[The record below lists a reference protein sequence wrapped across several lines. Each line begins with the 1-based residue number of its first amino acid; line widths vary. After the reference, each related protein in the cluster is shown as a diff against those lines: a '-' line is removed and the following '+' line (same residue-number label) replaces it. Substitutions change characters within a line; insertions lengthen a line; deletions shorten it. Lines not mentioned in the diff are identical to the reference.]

1 MVNLSK
7 LGGVIFAAL
16 VSYYALLETTCI
28 NTDPYEGAGELV
40 ITRGG
45 SAKGTRTGSR
55 FPAPLLTN
63 AGEKVPANGT
73 ADAALLWIEDLC
85 DAVLDCS
92 VCPVALRSDF
102 NVSALRGCFVPPGRE
117 KNLSSV
123 DTTGLDERSVV
134 RGWLVWA
141 SQT

>member
-63 AGEKVPANGT
+63 
-73 ADAALLWIEDLC
+73 
-85 DAVLDCS
+85 
-92 VCPVALRSDF
+92 
-102 NVSALRGCFVPPGRE
+102 
-117 KNLSSV
+117 
-123 DTTGLDERSVV
+123 
-134 RGWLVWA
+134 
-141 SQT
+141 